1 MLIPSAANVEITPA
15 MLSVLWGVA
24 HELDRRRVP
33 ATTSEALWLKIPTN
47 RLRNPEGRSDNV
59 WLRQCFDRLMGMKL
73 QGEYR
78 GDPWGA
84 VVLAE
89 WKITEK
95 GALAHLLIPPS
106 AIQAIRAPDT
116 FAKIEIT
123 AAYRL
128 KGHAR
133 RLYAALADK
142 KRQSKRTWHEY
153 NLDELRYLID
163 AVDKYPRWADLRRFA
178 LLPALQEI
186 NDYGTVQVTMK
197 AQKEGRS
204 IVGVR
209 FDWDWKNL
217 DSARVTDEENERH
230 KSARHKTSDGTAPPL
245 TDAENERQAQITA
258 DRDAWKAW
266 EAEHGGTY
274 GQYLDWKKD
283 NA

>member
-33 ATTSEALWLKIPTN
+33 ASTNEALWLKIPTN
-47 RLRNPEGRSDNV
+47 RLRNPEGRNDNV
-59 WLRQCFDRLMGMKL
+59 WLRQCFERLMGMKL

-89 WKITEK
+89 WKITEG

-106 AIQAIRAPDT
+106 AIKAIRAPDT

-153 NLDELRYLID
+153 SLDELRYLID
-163 AVDKYPRWADLRRFA
+163 AVDKYPRWADLSRFA

-197 AQKEGRS
+197 PQKEGRS

-230 KSARHKTSDGTAPPL
+230 GSARHKTSDGTAPPL
-245 TDAENERQAQITA
+245 TDAENERQAQLAA
-258 DRDAWKAW
+258 DRDGFNAWKT
-266 EAEHGGTY
+266 ETGGTY
-274 GQYLDWKKD
+274 GQYLDHKKD